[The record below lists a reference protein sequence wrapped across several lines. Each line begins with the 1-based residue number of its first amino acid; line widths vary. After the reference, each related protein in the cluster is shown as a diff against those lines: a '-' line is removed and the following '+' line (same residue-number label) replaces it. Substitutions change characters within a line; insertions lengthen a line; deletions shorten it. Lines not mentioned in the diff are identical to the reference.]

1 MTTIDLNYW
10 QLGFSAIIVLALAA
24 LLFGYGQGLSRSL
37 LISAARLVVQLSLV
51 GYVLKFLFDDGR
63 FVFVSLM
70 AFVMLAVASREMVA
84 RQKRR
89 IKGVRA
95 IGIGAATVFVSSFA
109 IAMYGLLIVVRPE
122 PWYAPQYAIPL
133 LGMIMSNTMS
143 AISLAMDRLSNALYD
158 QQALVEQK
166 LALGYTAKEATRPYV
181 VDCIRTGM
189 MPVINSMA
197 AAGIVALP
205 GMMTGQILGGTSPQV
220 AVKYQIMIWFFIA
233 ASSGFGMAIAL
244 KLLGRALFD
253 DRDRLRL
260 DRLEKPRF

>member
-1 MTTIDLNYW
+1 MTTIDLSYW
-10 QLGFSAIIVLALAA
+10 QLGFAASAIVALYVVLVP
-24 LLFGYGQGLSRSL
+24 FRQGLSRSL
-37 LISAARLVVQLSLV
+37 LVSTVRLVIQLSLI
-51 GYVLKFLFDDGR
+51 GYVLKFLFEDGHLLY
-63 FVFVSLM
+63 VVLLSV
-70 AFVMLAVASREMVA
+70 VMLTVASREMVA

-95 IGIGAATVFVSSFA
+95 LGIGAATVFVSSFA
-109 IAMYGLLIVVRPE
+109 ISLYGLLVVVRPD
-122 PWYAPQYAIPL
+122 PWYMPQYAIPL

-143 AISLAMDRLSNALYD
+143 AISLAMDRLTNALYE

-166 LALGYTAKEATRPYV
+166 LALGYSAKEAIRPYV
-181 VDCIRTGM
+181 SDCIRTGM

-205 GMMTGQILGGTSPQV
+205 GMMTGQILGGVSPQV

-233 ASSGFGMAIAL
+233 ASCGFGMVTAL
-244 KLLGRALFD
+244 RLLGRVLFD

-260 DRLEKPRF
+260 DRLEAPKH